1 MRYFAYGS
9 NMRRA
14 RLEARVGDV
23 IDRGWVTLH
32 HYRHSFQKLGSDG
45 TAKGTIVTATEQK
58 VHGVLYEIDDGQV
71 GVLTECEG
79 GYRRIDVDLDG
90 AAAITFEA
98 LRLVEGLQPTDDY
111 LEHYF
116 AGMTEHGLPVDYIE
130 IIRRQS
136 GR

>member
-1 MRYFAYGS
+1 
-9 NMRRA
+9 MRRA

-32 HYRHSFQKLGSDG
+32 AYRHSFQKLGSDG
-45 TAKGTIVTATEQK
+45 TAKGTIVAASEHR
-58 VHGVLYEIDDGQV
+58 VHGVLYELADRQL
-71 GVLTECEG
+71 GVLTRREG
-79 GYRRIDVDLDG
+79 GYRRIEVDIDG

-98 LRLVEGLQPTDDY
+98 FRLVDGLQPSDEY

-116 AGMTEHGLPVDYIE
+116 AGMTEHGLPDEYIE
-130 IIRRQS
+130 VIRCQS